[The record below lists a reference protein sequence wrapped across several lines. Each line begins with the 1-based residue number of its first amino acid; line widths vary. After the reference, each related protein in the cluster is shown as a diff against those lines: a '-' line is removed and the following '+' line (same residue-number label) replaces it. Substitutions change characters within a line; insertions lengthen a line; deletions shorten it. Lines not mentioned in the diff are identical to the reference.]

1 LSEPNGLAFGG
12 DRDGVATAAP
22 MRRAAQVSALRV
34 IRVVA
39 AALYDDVGRVL
50 IADRPAGKHMAGRWE
65 FPGGKVAEGETLSDA
80 LARELNEELGIT
92 VSAAHP
98 LVDLTHDY
106 PDRRVELHLWVVQGY
121 SGEPKSLDGQRLKW
135 VEPARLF
142 DEDILEADLP
152 FIEALQNL
160 PPPQLPAKVTER
172 LN

>member
-1 LSEPNGLAFGG
+1 
-12 DRDGVATAAP
+12 
-22 MRRAAQVSALRV
+22 VSASRV
-34 IRVVA
+34 VRVVA
-39 AALYDDVGRVL
+39 AALYDNLGRVL
-50 IADRPAGKHMAGRWE
+50 IADRPPGKHMAGRWE

-92 VSAAHP
+92 VSAAQP

-121 SGEPKSLDGQRLKW
+121 TGEPKSLDGQQLKW

-152 FIEALQNL
+152 FIQALQNL
-160 PPPQLPAKVTER
+160 PPPQ
-172 LN
+172 